1 MTSLLLQLNI
11 YKKFKEQLKANPRL
25 RNVCGFELPSIRC
38 LKASLQRGRAGKNGF
53 RKIDAPELKKLA

>member
-25 RNVCGFELPSIRC
+25 RNVCGFEHPSIRC